1 MFHHIIYIQTSECEG
16 KSVFSMWTRSLYI
29 SVNISPHNSHSDIW
43 MWREIRFSM
52 WTCSLYM
59 FVNVSRHNLH
69 LDVRTHT
76 FLSCRLVVYELLH
89 MFHNINYIQ
98 TTGCNEKYTFVRTT
112 ISLNMF
118 VREGIKQKYLGKC
131 SQNGEGWSTPNL

>member
-1 MFHHIIYIQTSECEG
+1 
-16 KSVFSMWTRSLYI
+16 
-29 SVNISPHNSHSDIW
+29 
-43 MWREIRFSM
+43 
-52 WTCSLYM
+52 M

-98 TTGCNEKYTFVRTT
+98 TTGCNEKYIFVRKT
-112 ISLNMF
+112 ISLNIF

-131 SQNGEGWSTPNL
+131 SQNGEGVVYTESLIREVIEKEKVRVTG